1 MKRRRRRPYDPIK
14 AAKIVMMAESNAVTS
29 RKQKNLPAIINHD
42 QLLRKSADKCNMD
55 MFRCMQELKNIRQAN
70 VEKVLKKVGKVMD
83 QWTNLTTHFILMIF
97 FK

>member
-29 RKQKNLPAIINHD
+29 RKSKNLPAIINHD
-42 QLLRKSADKCNMD
+42 QLLRKNADKCNMD
-55 MFRCMQELKNIRQAN
+55 MFRCMQELKNIRQAT

-83 QWTNLTTHFILMIF
+83 LQWTNLTMHFILIF

>member
-1 MKRRRRRPYDPIK
+1 MKRRRRRPHDPIK

-29 RKQKNLPAIINHD
+29 RKPKNLPVPLHD
-42 QLLRKSADKCNMD
+42 QLLGKNADPNFVK
-55 MFRCMQELKNIRQAN
+55 CMQELKNIRQAT

-83 QWTNLTTHFILMIF
+83 QWTNLTMHFILIF

>member
-29 RKQKNLPAIINHD
+29 RKPKKLPAIVNHD
-42 QLLRKSADKCNMD
+42 QLLRTSAAAASKANPMIQ
-55 MFRCMQELKNIRQAN
+55 CMQELKNIRQAN

-83 QWTNLTTHFILMIF
+83 HWTNLVILIF

>member
-29 RKQKNLPAIINHD
+29 RKTKNLPAIINHD
-42 QLLRKSADKCNMD
+42 QLLRKNADPND
-55 MFRCMQELKNIRQAN
+55 QMFKCMQELKNIRQAT

-83 QWTNLTTHFILMIF
+83 QWTNLTMHFILIF